1 MIHQSHCGPNLV
13 LKKEWKQASCGKVL
27 AAAPVRGYGREE
39 NAVGIVWWTGWLTTV
54 GDLGSRG
61 FFGAQRPLK
70 PNLGQMFIELCC
82 VPGHEANSPP
92 RPPIGRGFPVNQF
105 TLPSPS
111 KWGFPG
117 GSYDKDCLQCR
128 RPRFDPWFRKI
139 PWRREWQPTLVFLP
153 GKSHGQR
160 NTVVF
165 SPLPILE

>member
-128 RPRFDPWFRKI
+128 RPRFDPCNRIQWYQDYNLNI
-139 PWRREWQPTLVFLP
+139 
-153 GKSHGQR
+153 
-160 NTVVF
+160 
-165 SPLPILE
+165 IC